1 MSGGVFLPGSTEKDL
16 SKFALSLQQLASGRS
31 NATGTVTLT
40 AGATS
45 TVVTPQNCASGSA
58 VFLFPK
64 TANAAGAMSTTY
76 VSSVGKQTF
85 TITHANAA
93 TVDRTF
99 FYVCLG

>member
-1 MSGGVFLPGSTEKDL
+1 MSGYSVSTQQKDPAA
-16 SKFALSLQQLASGRS
+16 FALAIQQLYAGRS
-31 NATGTVTLT
+31 NATGTLTLA

-45 TVVTPQNCASGSA
+45 TVVPAINCAPQCA

-64 TANAAGAMSTTY
+64 TANAAAALATTF
-76 VSSVGKQTF
+76 VSAVGKQSF
-85 TITHANAA
+85 TLTHANTA